1 MSFEPWLIEVED
13 ERPNPCATASSYYLN
28 IALSKLHSPVL
39 VNTNIVS
46 GNGFVDRS
54 KWSQHVEVLPAVGWG
69 PRVLVT
75 SKSN

>member
-54 KWSQHVEVLPAVGWG
+54 K
-69 PRVLVT
+69 
-75 SKSN
+75 